1 MNRTSVA
8 LTPMALYAGHTDNPA
23 MTQDNRLVGLD
34 RLDDCRVIEVRTD
47 SIGVLP
53 SKVKTFPVEIRNG
66 AVY

>member
-1 MNRTSVA
+1 
-8 LTPMALYAGHTDNPA
+8 

-47 SIGVLP
+47 SIGVLA
-53 SKVKTFPVEIRNG
+53 SKLKTFPVEIRNG